1 MQGKRAVF
9 PQGYH
14 CSGMPIKACADKLAR
29 EVEMF
34 GKNFERYV
42 EVEPEEE
49 PASERESVADSKTD
63 VSKFSGSK
71 SKAQSKTIQS
81 KYQFQIMLSLGV
93 PLGDIHK
100 FADSS
105 YWLEYFPPICKEDLT
120 SFGAR
125 VDWRRS
131 MVTTDA
137 NPFYDGFVRWQMN
150 RLKDL
155 GTIKFGKRY
164 TIYSPKD
171 GQACLDHDRSSG
183 EGVTTQEYLCLKMRA
198 LEWSEKAKPVVA
210 DKLPADAKVYFIPAT
225 LRPETMYGQTC
236 CFVGPKVEYSIY
248 EVSADK
254 KEYYLVSSRAAQNM
268 SYQGIF
274 PEWGV
279 YPKVADFVGSDLVGT
294 LVDAPLSVH
303 KDGVRILPMESVKP
317 TKGTGVVTCVPSN
330 SPDDYA
336 TMMDLIKK
344 SQYYGI
350 QKEWAEKEIL
360 PIIEGPMGNL
370 TAKTLVEEM
379 KINSPK
385 DVKQLADAKAVAYKY
400 DFYQGK
406 MIYGEFAGKP
416 VQEAKPLVAKHL
428 LDTGNAFKYAEPDGQ
443 VISRSG
449 DECVA
454 AYLDQWYFAYG
465 TAENGGDGEWAQKVL
480 DHVEDGLECYYPEAK
495 HAFEGTIAWLAQW
508 ACTRSFGLGTKLPW
522 DPQQLVES
530 LSDSTVYMAYYTVCH
545 YLHGD
550 IYGKTPGKSSKPI
563 SPEQMTDDVWDYI
576 FFRSES
582 VNTDIPAED
591 LDAMRREFSYWYPM
605 DIRVSGKDLINNHL
619 TFALY
624 HHTALFPKEF
634 WPQSFRVNGHLML
647 NGKKMSKSSGNFLT
661 LRQSIKKYGADATR
675 LALADS
681 GDGIED
687 ANLEESSANAAILRL
702 HELKRWA
709 KDTLEDSGLR
719 KGELLFFDKL
729 FENDLNG
736 LVIETREH
744 YENTFYKLAM
754 KSGFFD
760 LQSSRDWYRENCR
773 ASGIGMHVDLVR
785 RFVELQALLL
795 TPVAPH
801 WADSVWRELLH
812 KDTSIQNA
820 LYPTVPNPD
829 PSLVA
834 TIEYIKSTASSVTQ
848 AEAGQIKKLQKGKQ
862 AAFDPTKEKK
872 LTVYIAAAF
881 PAWQQQYRSIVKQ
894 TYESTGSVDSKTV
907 AGQINKADLKKAM
920 PFIQTLKKRIDSG
933 ESPEHVFS
941 EHLQF
946 DERQALREMI
956 PGLKSASRKLE
967 VVELVLVKEGD
978 ETGEV
983 ITTGSEGGQR
993 VPLSPMAAGA
1003 LPGNPAFLFANI

>member
-14 CSGMPIKACADKLAR
+14 CSGMPIKACADKLTR
-29 EVEMF
+29 EIEMF
-34 GKNFERYV
+34 GKDFGRFVDEDA
-42 EVEPEEE
+42 EAAAEQDPSTDE
-49 PASERESVADSKTD
+49 KTD
-63 VSKFSGSK
+63 MSKFSGSK
-71 SKAQSKTIQS
+71 SKAAAKTIQT

-93 PLGDIHK
+93 PLADIHK
-100 FADSS
+100 FADPG
-105 YWLEYFPPICKEDLT
+105 YWLEYFPPICKDDL
-120 SFGAR
+120 SAFGAR

-137 NPFYDGFVRWQMN
+137 NPFYDSFVRWEMN

-155 GTIKFGKRY
+155 GKIKFGKRY

-183 EGVTTQEYLCLKMRA
+183 EGVTPQEYLCLKMRA
-198 LEWSEKAKPVVA
+198 LQWSERAKQVVSE
-210 DKLPADAKVYFIPAT
+210 KLPADANVYFIPAT
-225 LRPETMYGQTC
+225 LRPETMYAQTC
-236 CFVGPKVEYSIY
+236 CFVGPKVEYAIF
-248 EVSADK
+248 EVSPGS
-254 KEYYLVSSRAAQNM
+254 KEYFLVSNRAAQNM
-268 SYQGIF
+268 SFQGIF

-279 YPKVADFVGSDLVGT
+279 YPKVVDILGSDLVGT
-294 LVDAPLSVH
+294 LVHAPLSVH

-336 TMMDLIKK
+336 TVMDLIKK
-344 SQYYGI
+344 PEFYGI
-350 QKEWAEKEIL
+350 QKEWAEMEIL

-370 TAKTLVEEM
+370 TAKALYEQM

-385 DVKQLADAKAVAYKY
+385 DVKQLTEAKAIAYKY
-400 DFYQGK
+400 DFYQGT
-406 MIYGEFAGKP
+406 MIHGEFAGKP

-428 LDTGNAFKYAEPDGQ
+428 LETDQAFKYAEPDGQ

-465 TAENGGDGEWAQKVL
+465 TAENGGDGEWCQRVL
-480 DHVEDGLECYYPEAK
+480 DHVENGLDCYYPEAK
-495 HAFEGTIAWLAQW
+495 HAFEGTIGWLAQW
-508 ACTRSFGLGTKLPW
+508 ACTRSYGLGTKLPW

-576 FFRSES
+576 FHRKEN
-582 VNTDIPAED
+582 VETDIATED
-591 LDAMRREFSYWYPM
+591 LASMRREFAYWYPM

-624 HHTALFPKEF
+624 HHTALFPEEY
-634 WPQSFRVNGHLML
+634 WPKSFRVNGHLML

-661 LRQSIKKYGADATR
+661 LRQSIQKFGADATR

-687 ANLEESSANAAILRL
+687 ANLEESSANASILRL
-702 HELKRWA
+702 YELKKWA
-709 KDTLEDSGLR
+709 KETLEDSSLR
-719 KGELLFFDKL
+719 DGELLFYDKL

-736 LVIETREH
+736 LVIETRQH
-744 YENTFYKLAM
+744 YENTMYKLAL

-760 LQSSRDWYRENCR
+760 LQSSRDWYRENCK
-773 ASGIGMHVDLVR
+773 AAGVGMHAKLAR

-801 WADSVWRELLH
+801 WSDSVWQEILH
-812 KDTSIQNA
+812 KDSSIQLA
-820 LYPTVPNPD
+820 QYPTVPTPD
-829 PSLVA
+829 SALLA
-834 TIEYIKSTASSVTQ
+834 AIEYVKSTGSSVTH
-848 AEAGQIKKLQKGKQ
+848 AEAGQMKKLQKGKQ
-862 AAFDPTKEKK
+862 ASFDPAKAKK

-881 PAWQQQYRSIVKQ
+881 PAWQQQYRDIVKQ
-894 TYESTGSVDSKTV
+894 QFESTGAVDTKAV

-920 PFIQTLKKRIDSG
+920 PFIQTLKKRIESG
-933 ESPEHVFS
+933 ESAERV
-941 EHLQF
+941 F
-946 DERQALREMI
+946 DERLPFDEQQALREMI
-956 PGLKSASRKLE
+956 PGLKSIVRKLE
-967 VVELVLVKEGD
+967 VVELVLVKEGED
-978 ETGEV
+978 TGEV
-983 ITTGSEGGQR
+983 ITTGNEGGQR
-993 VPLSPMAAGA
+993 IPLGPNAGGA
-1003 LPGNPAFLFANI
+1003 LPGDPAFFFANI

>member
-14 CSGMPIKACADKLAR
+14 CSGMPIKACADKLTR
-29 EVEMF
+29 EIEMF
-34 GKNFERYV
+34 GKNFERFV
-42 EVEPEEE
+42 DGDAE
-49 PASERESVADSKTD
+49 PAPGQDSLTDEKTD
-63 VSKFSGSK
+63 MSKFSGSK
-71 SKAQSKTIQS
+71 SKAAAKTIQT

-93 PLGDIHK
+93 SLAEIHK
-100 FADSS
+100 FADPG
-105 YWLEYFPPICKEDLT
+105 YWLEYFPPICKEDLS

-137 NPFYDGFVRWQMN
+137 NAFYDSFVRWQMN
-150 RLKDL
+150 RLKGL
-155 GTIKFGKRY
+155 GKIKFGKRY
-164 TIYSPKD
+164 TVYSPKD

-183 EGVTTQEYLCLKMRA
+183 EGVTPQEYLCLKMRT
-198 LEWSEKAKPVVA
+198 LEWSDHAKQVVSE
-210 DKLPADAKVYFIPAT
+210 KLPAGARVYFVPAT

-236 CFVGPKVEYSIY
+236 CFVGPRVAYGIF
-248 EVSADK
+248 EVSAER
-254 KEYYLVSSRAAQNM
+254 KEYFIVSSRAAQNM
-268 SYQGIF
+268 SFQGIF

-279 YPKVADFVGSDLVGT
+279 YPKVADLVGSDLVGT

-336 TMMDLIKK
+336 TVMDLIKK
-344 SQYYGI
+344 ADYYGI

-370 TAKTLVEEM
+370 TAKALYEQL

-385 DVKQLADAKAVAYKY
+385 DVKQLTEAKAIAYKY
-400 DFYQGK
+400 DFYQGT

-428 LDTGNAFKYAEPDGQ
+428 LETGQAFKYAEPDGQ

-465 TAENGGDGEWAQKVL
+465 TAENGGDGEWCQAVL
-480 DHVEDGLECYYPEAK
+480 DHVENGLDCYYPEAK
-495 HAFEGTIAWLAQW
+495 HAFESTIGWLAQW
-508 ACTRSFGLGTKLPW
+508 ACTRSYGLGTKLPW

-530 LSDSTVYMAYYTVCH
+530 LSDSTIYMAYYTVCH

-576 FFRSES
+576 FHRKDNVDS
-582 VNTDIPAED
+582 DIAAED
-591 LDAMRREFSYWYPM
+591 LTSMRREFAYWYPM

-624 HHTALFPKEF
+624 HHIALFPKEY

-647 NGKKMSKSSGNFLT
+647 NGKKMSKSTGNFLT
-661 LRQSIKKYGADATR
+661 LRQAVEKFGADATR

-687 ANLEESSANAAILRL
+687 ANLEESSANASILRL
-702 HELKRWA
+702 YELKKWA
-709 KDTLEDSGLR
+709 KETLEDSSLR
-719 KGELLFFDKL
+719 DGEYLFFDKL

-736 LVIETREH
+736 LVIETRQH
-744 YENTFYKLAM
+744 YENTMYKLAL

-773 ASGIGMHVDLVR
+773 AAGVGMHAKLAR
-785 RFVELQALLL
+785 RFIELQALLL
-795 TPVAPH
+795 TPIAPH
-801 WADSVWRELLH
+801 WSDSVWQEILH
-812 KDTSIQNA
+812 KDSSIQLA
-820 LYPTVPNPD
+820 QYPMVSTPD
-829 PSLVA
+829 PALVA
-834 TIEYIKSTASSVTQ
+834 AIEYVKSTGSSVTQ
-848 AEAGQIKKLQKGKQ
+848 AEAGQVKKLQKGKQ
-862 AAFDPTKEKK
+862 ASFDPAKAKK
-872 LTVYIAAAF
+872 LTVYVAAAF
-881 PAWQQQYRSIVKQ
+881 PAWQQQYRNVVRQ
-894 TYESTGSVDSKTV
+894 QYESTGAVDTKAI
-907 AGQINKADLKKAM
+907 AGKINKADMKKAM
-920 PFIQTLKKRIDSG
+920 PFIQILKKRIDSG
-933 ESPEHVFS
+933 ESPQRVFA
-941 EHLQF
+941 ERLPF

-956 PGLKSASRKLE
+956 PGLKSTVRKLE
-967 VVELVLVKEGD
+967 VVELVFVKEGED
-978 ETGEV
+978 TGEV
-983 ITTGSEGGQR
+983 ITTGNEGGQR
-993 VPLSPMAAGA
+993 IPLGPSAGGA
-1003 LPGNPAFLFANI
+1003 LPGDPAFFFSNT